1 MVSGCYAKIKTLESL
16 GGEILQPRKHL
27 SPKSMNQDYYSE
39 DIDSRLVLRQE
50 YRKLIKTTDENKLDY
65 IKAGNYGLVKTIK
78 TADMLF
84 QKVKRPQEATLDS
97 RLLVQTVGLASM
109 RAKRLK
115 LGDILFDMDIY
126 IGSLFSFMG
135 CTRDCHT
142 DGNSELNWIR
152 IGQLALLCSKRPP
165 TMSFMLGSLSV
176 ERKERRIIRQERFQK
191 NNDDLVK
198 PDEIK
203 GKEMLPQDNTTPKNV
218 IKIDN
223 LLKCHSPIGL
233 FEFIINPG
241 SFCQTIENMFYLSFL
256 MREGKANLIK
266 ANNDMLVLKSKDSS
280 EELYQGNKKQIVMYI
295 DMEMWRVFL
304 SFIICS

>member
-1 MVSGCYAKIKTLESL
+1 MFMFLL
-16 GGEILQPRKHL
+16 
-27 SPKSMNQDYYSE
+27 
-39 DIDSRLVLRQE
+39 
-50 YRKLIKTTDENKLDY
+50 
-65 IKAGNYGLVKTIK
+65 
-78 TADMLF
+78 
-84 QKVKRPQEATLDS
+84 VKRPQEATLDS

-198 PDEIK
+198 PDEVFIF
-203 GKEMLPQDNTTPKNV
+203 V
-218 IKIDN
+218 
-223 LLKCHSPIGL
+223 L
-233 FEFIINPG
+233 F
-241 SFCQTIENMFYLSFL
+241 CFL
-256 MREGKANLIK
+256 IFR
-266 ANNDMLVLKSKDSS
+266 
-280 EELYQGNKKQIVMYI
+280 
-295 DMEMWRVFL
+295 
-304 SFIICS
+304 